1 MHPSLTSGDAFKMLH
16 QDEVRVLEKMGFQ
29 VNYSIATAIHDH
41 DHNAPAKVRSGL
53 YPNPAYSS
61 DGIQIDLGDIDAT
74 EVLVIVYDMMGRQAY
89 SKVILNAGSG
99 PVTAIDPHNKL
110 TPGMYI
116 VVGST
121 KNELFN
127 EKLVIK

>member
-1 MHPSLTSGDAFKMLH
+1 MHPSLYNGDAFKVLH
-16 QDEVRVLEKMGFQ
+16 EDEVRALEKMGFQ
-29 VNYSIATAIHDH
+29 VNYSVATSVHDH
-41 DHNAPAKVRSGL
+41 DHGAPSKVLSGL
-53 YPNPAYSS
+53 YPNPAHSA
-61 DGIQIDLGDIDAT
+61 DGIQIDLGDMNGS
-74 EVLVIVYDMMGRQAY
+74 EVLVIVHDMMGREAY

-99 PVTAIDPHNKL
+99 PVTAIDPYNNL

-121 KNELFN
+121 NDELFN